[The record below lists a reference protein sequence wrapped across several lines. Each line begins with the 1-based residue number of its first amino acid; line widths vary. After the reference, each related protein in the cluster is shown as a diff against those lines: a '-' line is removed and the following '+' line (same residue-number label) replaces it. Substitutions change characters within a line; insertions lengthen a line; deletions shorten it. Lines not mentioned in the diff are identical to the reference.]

1 MDYRIISIGA
11 LSAHPL
17 WNEIPGGNAASVGA
31 GSGGGGGGVRTGH
44 ATTTLITSGDR
55 RILVDPGLPAQAL
68 AARLGERA
76 NLRPAD
82 ITDVFLTSFHPE
94 THRALA
100 IFDKARW
107 LISADERE
115 SVGVQLATALKDIYT
130 RSEDQGGVAKDES
143 LLDILRGEVALLQ
156 RCEPAPQS
164 LADRVDLFPLA
175 GVSPGLCGLVLSSP
189 RFTTVLCGDAMP
201 TQEHLEQGKV
211 LTTAV
216 DLEHARASFEEII
229 EIADLLIPGRDN
241 ILINPTKRPF

>member
-17 WNEIPGGNAASVGA
+17 WNEKPSAVGPGGAS
-31 GSGGGGGGVRTGH
+31 GGGVRTGH
-44 ATTTLITSGDR
+44 ATTTLITSGSR
-55 RILVDPGLPAQAL
+55 RILVDPGLPGPAL

-76 NLRPAD
+76 NLKPAD

-94 THRALA
+94 THRGLAL
-100 IFDKARW
+100 FDRARW
-107 LISADERE
+107 LINADERE

-143 LLDILRGEVALLQ
+143 LLDILRGEVAMLQ
-156 RCEPAPQS
+156 RCEPVPQS
-164 LADRVDLFPLA
+164 LADRVDVFPLA
-175 GVSPGLCGLVLSSP
+175 GVSPGLCGLVLSGP

-216 DLEHARASFEEII
+216 DIEQARASFEEII
-229 EIADLLIPGRDN
+229 EIADMLIPGRDN
-241 ILINPTKRPF
+241 LLINPTKRPF